1 MKREDLYLEGLNDF
15 KEYLSISL
23 WNSGIIKDVDIRND
37 FDGLACGVHD
47 ALVES
52 HARLL
57 KDSWGRQLTNKVS
70 MLTEE
75 IAEEV
80 TTAFDSVVK
89 ECKPVEDKVFEV
101 VLGTGL
107 LIPKQELMNKI
118 SNLIDKYIEVQ

>member
-1 MKREDLYLEGLNDF
+1 MKIEDLYLDGLNDF
-15 KEYLSISL
+15 KEYLSIAL

-47 ALVES
+47 ALVDS
-52 HARLL
+52 HNSLL
-57 KDSWGRQLTNKVS
+57 EKSWGRLLTNKIN
-70 MLTEE
+70 MLTNE

-80 TTAFDSVVK
+80 ITAFDSVVK
-89 ECKPVEDKVFEV
+89 ECRPVEDKVFEV

-107 LIPKQELMNKI
+107 LIPKEELMNKI